1 MRTNKLLAFAA
12 VALLVINGVLVY
24 FLWSEKNKRD
34 GSGHNKGGGN
44 RGDWFADQL
53 KLDSTQKKDHKRLR
67 DAHFESLKPL
77 FDSTNSYKATLY
89 NLIKEGSVDDSLANS
104 YSDKI
109 AMLNKEIRT
118 KTMNHLKEVRAML
131 TPEQQT
137 KFDEMVL
144 KMMSRKEGPQGKP
157 GDKRKETKK

>member
-12 VALLVINGVLVY
+12 VALLIINGVLVY
-24 FLWSEKNKRD
+24 FLWNEKKKPH
-34 GSGHNKGGGN
+34 GSGPRN
-44 RGDWFADQL
+44 WFAEQL
-53 KLDSTQKKDHKRLR
+53 KLDSNQKKEHKKLR
-67 DAHFESLKPL
+67 EAHFESLKPL

-118 KTMNHLKEVRAML
+118 KTMNHLKEVRAVL
-131 TPEQQT
+131 SAEQKI
-137 KFDEMVL
+137 KFDEMVI
-144 KMMSRKEGPQGKP
+144 KMMSRKEGPSGKN
-157 GDKRKETKK
+157 GEKRKEEKK